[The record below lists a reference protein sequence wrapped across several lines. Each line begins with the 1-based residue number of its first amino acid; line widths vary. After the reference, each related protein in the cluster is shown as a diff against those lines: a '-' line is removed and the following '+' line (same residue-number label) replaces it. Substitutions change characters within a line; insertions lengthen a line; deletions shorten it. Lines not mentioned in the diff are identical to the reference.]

1 MKSDQSW
8 VKLLKADH
16 WMEADGLKQY
26 LTQKG
31 IDVYVPERTSSGS
44 LHGEP
49 DLRLGGY
56 SAVSTGFIVYVKPEH
71 LEEAKALYKKWK
83 LETALDIVPTEP
95 TQINPDLYIRKI
107 LFSAL
112 FTMTLP
118 LVMHAIGFMN
128 IVKYIR
134 TGASLKKPKFILGCL
149 LLVISTVLGAAF
161 AYLQLQKEPS
171 SLLIRK

>member
-71 LEEAKALYKKWK
+71 LEEAKAL
-83 LETALDIVPTEP
+83 DIVPTEP

-149 LLVISTVLGAAF
+149 LLVISTVLWAAF